1 MPVEDNAFL
10 ILTTAAGQAAFLHA
24 TWTEWKNLFSLEI
37 CGRQAKLEISGLGG
51 SYGVERLAF
60 YRMSPQMGPPE
71 TTIWEYPMA
80 DNSWDAEF
88 ADFLEDIRL
97 GREPAPGIRDAQ
109 AVLGVVE
116 KMYREAGR

>member
-1 MPVEDNAFL
+1 
-10 ILTTAAGQAAFLHA
+10 
-24 TWTEWKNLFSLEI
+24 
-37 CGRQAKLEISGLGG
+37 
-51 SYGVERLAF
+51 
-60 YRMSPQMGPPE
+60 
-71 TTIWEYPMA
+71 MA